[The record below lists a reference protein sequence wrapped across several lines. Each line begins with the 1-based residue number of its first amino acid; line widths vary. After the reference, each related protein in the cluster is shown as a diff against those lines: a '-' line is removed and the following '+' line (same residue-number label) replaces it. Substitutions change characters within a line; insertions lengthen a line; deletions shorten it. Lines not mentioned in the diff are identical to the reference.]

1 MWIAVITPY
10 DTIAETVK
18 EQDGCC
24 IIDIRNQSFF
34 IFKDQAGCK
43 SGCRCI
49 LCIRSSWLTSET
61 IYELLQAFLE
71 SKKAAACV
79 SYQDK
84 MGNPCI
90 FRKYYGEL
98 LALEGDKGG
107 KKVLMKHLEDTCIY
121 E

>member
-1 MWIAVITPY
+1 MHPARSLKIGLDANLDADAVLF
-10 DTIAETVK
+10 TV
-18 EQDGCC
+18 
-24 IIDIRNQSFF
+24 S
-34 IFKDQAGCK
+34 DQP
-43 SGCRCI
+43 
-49 LCIRSSWLTSET
+49 WLTSET

-90 FRKYYGEL
+90 FSRKYYGEL

-107 KKVLMKHLEDTCIY
+107 KKVLIKHLEDTCIY
-121 E
+121 EVKNARELKDIDYCRQTEN